1 MTPNR
6 IKELREKNNFTQQDL
21 SDLLKNKNISA
32 TRVTIARYEA
42 GSRVPNEEVWKALAE
57 IFKVPVPYVKGEWI
71 RG

>member
-42 GSRVPNEEVWKALAE
+42 GIMKSIIPPTRPWSVLLWKN
-57 IFKVPVPYVKGEWI
+57 
-71 RG
+71 